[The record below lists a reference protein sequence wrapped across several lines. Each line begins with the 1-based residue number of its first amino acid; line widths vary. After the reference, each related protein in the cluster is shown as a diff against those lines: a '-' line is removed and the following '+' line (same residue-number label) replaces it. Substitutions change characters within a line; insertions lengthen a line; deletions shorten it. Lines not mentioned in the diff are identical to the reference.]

1 MRINHDITIEPNQS
15 FDIDLF
21 RPEDAKGIAHLFYA
35 IYGSAYPIETYY
47 MPDRITEEN
56 QKGNIYSI
64 VGRTEKGDI
73 IAHGAMY
80 RSSPPNRDL
89 YEGGQYLVLPSY
101 RKTFAIYKINR
112 YIFDILIPR
121 LTIDGIYGE
130 SVCNHII
137 SQKIASRSEATD
149 VAIEIDVMPQ
159 EAYTKE
165 QSAPGRVSCIIQLH
179 PYNDSKQE
187 VFIPSV
193 YREEIDYI
201 LSDLNIQRT
210 ITYSTEPIPYDIKSN
225 ISVNFFPYAS
235 VGRFNIIMG
244 GSDFDMIL
252 EELEQKGKDNNT
264 LVFQFFINLEKPWA
278 GRIIEKLR
286 KKGYF
291 LGGYIPAW
299 FKNDGI
305 LMQKTLTTPDF
316 NSIKLYTEKAKKLL
330 EIIKSDREQSVKLQ

>member
-1 MRINHDITIEPNQS
+1 MKINYDITVEDGQS
-15 FDIDLF
+15 FEIDLF
-21 RPEDAKGIAHLFYA
+21 RSEDATGIAHLFYKV
-35 IYGSAYPIETYY
+35 YGPSYPIETYY
-47 MPDRITEEN
+47 MPEKIIEEN

-64 VGRTEKGDI
+64 VARTQKGDI

-80 RSSPPNRDL
+80 RSSPPNQEL

-137 SQKIASRSEATD
+137 SQKIASRSGATD

-159 EAYTKE
+159 ETYTKE
-165 QSAPGRVSCIIQLH
+165 QSASGRVSCIIQLR

-187 VFIPSV
+187 VFIPSI
-193 YREEIDYI
+193 YRKEIDYI
-201 LSDLNIQRT
+201 LKDLNIQRT
-210 ITYSTEPIPYDIKSN
+210 ITYSTEPIPCDIKSN

-235 VGRFNIIMG
+235 VGRVNVIMG
-244 GSDFDMIL
+244 GSDFDMII
-252 EELEQKGKDNNT
+252 EELEQKGRDINT
-264 LVFQFFINLEKPWA
+264 LIFQFFINLEQPWA

-299 FKNDGI
+299 FKNDSI
-305 LMQKTLTTPDF
+305 LMQKTLTIPDF

-330 EIIKSDREQSVKLQ
+330 EIIKSDREQLPL